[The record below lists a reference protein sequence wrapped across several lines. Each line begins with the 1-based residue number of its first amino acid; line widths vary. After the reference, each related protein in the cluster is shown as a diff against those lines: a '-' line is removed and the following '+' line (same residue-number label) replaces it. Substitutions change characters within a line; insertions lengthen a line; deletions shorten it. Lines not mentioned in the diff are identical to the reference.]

1 MLQKVL
7 KCSFQ
12 EKLIQTDN
20 NLILENSLEK
30 FLEVFIDTLVIFA
43 SCKKKYSRGNNM
55 PFMNKSL
62 LSANIKKTKNKKENS

>member
-1 MLQKVL
+1 MSQKVL
-7 KCSFQ
+7 KYSFQ
-12 EKLIQTDN
+12 EKLIQTDKD
-20 NLILENSLEK
+20 LILENSLEK

-62 LSANIKKTKNKKENS
+62 LSANMKKTKNKKENS